1 VAAQV
6 FADKALE
13 HFYSLEFDEAAA
25 MYQRAIEREPENP
38 EWWVGLA
45 HVRMFQHLRSGGRLD
60 AQIFSAS
67 SGFLPP
73 HAPPDPQ
80 FERSMWDALERAR
93 TLCEKRLAANDRDAQ
108 AHYALGLAYAVES
121 NFHVNARRKPLDA
134 LDPATKA
141 REHHVRVRQLDPANH
156 DANFVIGTYEY
167 AIGSVPAAFRWVLYL
182 VGHSGS
188 KHHGVELIHDAML
201 HGTRVSPSALA
212 TLAYIYNRERQYANS
227 RRMLAHLM
235 EFYPRNYVFPMEIAA
250 SHLREGNAAAAA
262 EAYAAVVRKFESGAP
277 GLQRLDAAR
286 LYFQAATAHE
296 RAGQAPQAAQSY
308 ENALDAMRH
317 AAGVA
322 SPPADAFGLR
332 SSTRL
337 HAEVLLRLGS
347 ISATLGEQAKARS
360 LLEEAA
366 ATSFPE
372 VRRAARAK
380 LKALR

>member
-1 VAAQV
+1 M
-6 FADKALE
+6 FADKAFE
-13 HFYSLEFDEAAA
+13 HFYSLEFDEAATL
-25 MYQRAIEREPENP
+25 YQKAIAQEPENP

-45 HVRMFQHLRSGGRLD
+45 HVRMFQHLRSGGRL
-60 AQIFSAS
+60 AALIYSAS
-67 SGFLPP
+67 NELLPEP
-73 HAPPDPQ
+73 APADPQ

-93 TLCEKRLAANDRDAQ
+93 TLCEQRLAANERDVQ

-134 LDPATKA
+134 LGPATKA
-141 REHHVRVRQLDPANH
+141 KGHHVRVREMDPANH

-201 HGTRVSPSALA
+201 NGRRVSPAALT
-212 TLAYIYNRERQYANS
+212 TLAYVYNREEQYANS
-227 RRMLAHLM
+227 RKMLAYLV

-250 SHLREGNAAAAA
+250 SYAREGNAAAAA
-262 EAYAAVVRKFESGAP
+262 DAYEEVVRKFESGAP
-277 GLQRLDAAR
+277 GFHRLDVTR
-286 LYFQAATAHE
+286 FYFQVAVAHE
-296 RAGQAPQAAQSY
+296 WARQYQAAAQCY
-308 ENALDAMRH
+308 DKALEAMRH

-322 SPPADAFGLR
+322 SPPVDSGDTR
-332 SSTRL
+332 SLARL
-337 HAEVLLRLGS
+337 HAEVLLRLGY
-347 ISATLGEQAKARS
+347 ISANLGEKEKARR

-366 ATSFPE
+366 ATPFSE

-380 LKALR
+380 LKPLQ